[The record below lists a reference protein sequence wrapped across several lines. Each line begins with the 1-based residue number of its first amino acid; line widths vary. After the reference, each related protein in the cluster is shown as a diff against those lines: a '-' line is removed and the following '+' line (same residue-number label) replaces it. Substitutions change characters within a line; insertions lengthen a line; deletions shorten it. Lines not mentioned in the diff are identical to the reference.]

1 MGPTRLTGPRDWCEN
16 IPGTIEILWNVVNFS
31 EAQWAAIVVI
41 FVWTGFV
48 RSGIGFGGAALGLP
62 LLLLVE
68 EAPLFFLPIIG
79 IHLLVFTSL
88 TAGGR
93 LRNIDWRFVRGS
105 MGWMIVPKIAGV
117 VGLLSLPTRW
127 MVVFVFSVTAAYAIS
142 WIARREIRSESVW
155 LDRLLLVVGGY
166 ISGASLVGAPLIA
179 AVAIHKV
186 DLKRYR
192 DTLFVLWFLLVTIK
206 MTAFKIAGVDLQWQA
221 ALMLL
226 GPAAVGHV
234 IGLRFHDRLVG
245 QSAGQVKR
253 WLGVGLLAV
262 SAIGLLL

>member
-105 MGWMIVPKIAGV
+105 MGWMIVPKIAVMANMGAPARQGEEQAMAPV
-117 VGLLSLPTRW
+117 L
-127 MVVFVFSVTAAYAIS
+127 AAY
-142 WIARREIRSESVW
+142 R
-155 LDRLLLVVGGY
+155 
-166 ISGASLVGAPLIA
+166 PLAHIELPGTFD
-179 AVAIHKV
+179 VA
-186 DLKRYR
+186 
-192 DTLFVLWFLLVTIK
+192 
-206 MTAFKIAGVDLQWQA
+206 
-221 ALMLL
+221 
-226 GPAAVGHV
+226 
-234 IGLRFHDRLVG
+234 
-245 QSAGQVKR
+245 
-253 WLGVGLLAV
+253 
-262 SAIGLLL
+262 